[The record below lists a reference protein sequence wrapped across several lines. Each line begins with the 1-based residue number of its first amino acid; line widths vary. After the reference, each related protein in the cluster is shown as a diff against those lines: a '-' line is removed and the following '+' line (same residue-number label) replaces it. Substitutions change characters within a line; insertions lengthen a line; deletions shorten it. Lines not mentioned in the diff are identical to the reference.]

1 MSRKKRQE
9 KLSVLLAQSHSTRQ
23 RVLRTRHEHVRRARL
38 WVLLLAIGAAATG
51 LIGVLHEFL

>member
-9 KLSVLLAQSHSTRQ
+9 KLSVLLAQSHSARQ

-38 WVLLLAIGAAATG
+38 WVLLLAVAAAAAG
-51 LIGVLHEFL
+51 LLGVLHEFL